1 MSDATAAPEGAM
13 CQCPACSG
21 QGGTHP
27 AGTFWEDGRYI
38 DYSSLDPNA
47 GGTYNDK
54 PIWDLTTIEE
64 NLNRTGYD
72 WYTDNYGVLEDGVLN
87 FGFWKNFAE
96 LANSYYVNATGDDY
110 FSEAVRE
117 TFSAF
122 NAEQRVAAR
131 NAIGLWDDLVDIS
144 FRETKSGDADI
155 TFGNTNTGGAQ
166 AYAYLPFGSGD
177 DQFYEET
184 YDFYNVGKLG
194 GDVWIDGFVA
204 SNFFPIKD
212 SYYAV
217 TTMIHEIGHAIGLS
231 HPGDYDALDD
241 NDGDGVP
248 DPITYANDAAFAQDS
263 MQYSIMSYFDSY
275 ETGAMTIDF
284 SLANF
289 AYAATPLVHDIAA
302 IQAIYGADMTTR
314 ATDTVYG
321 FNSNADRAAYH
332 FDLNTRPVVAIW
344 DGGGN
349 DTLDFSGWN
358 TPSTINLNEG
368 AFSSGGGSVEFA
380 TLEEVNANRA
390 ALGFA
395 ARTQATYDF
404 YVELREQLGLTN
416 ALFKDNIAI
425 AYGVTIENA
434 IGGGGNDTIIANQV
448 ANVID
453 GGAGHDIVSYETAT
467 EAVTVRLG
475 GKVSGGAA
483 GDTLIS
489 IEGVKGSA
497 FDDKLFGDA
506 GANTLEGGAGND
518 RLTGNAGRDLFVFH
532 TLEAATGTDRILDF
546 SYGDAIATDK
556 MLRDP
561 DGDGVIQGTSNG
573 TFVLDR
579 SDGDRVQIAGAA
591 ATGLTYLGE
600 KDGMFYYGQ
609 LIDAPTAGE
618 GQAVFRSSASDDVLP
633 GSADASVTD
642 IFLFDTGTLV
652 PTGDDKITFTNND
665 LLVTTSALPPT
676 RSDGLV
682 YEADALFDFPGG
694 TAEFS
699 NTNGF
704 VNTFEFDGSIE
715 HNGLTY
721 YVYSLMGSTVGVDDV
736 TFAPV
741 PTV

>member
-1 MSDATAAPEGAM
+1 MSDATAVPDGAL
-13 CQCPACSG
+13 CRCPACSG
-21 QGGTHP
+21 QGGSHP
-27 AGTFWEDGRYI
+27 AGTFWDDGRYVT
-38 DYSSLDPNA
+38 YASLDPNA

-54 PIWDLTTIEE
+54 PIWDLTQIEE

-96 LANSYYVNATGDDY
+96 LANSYYVNATGSDY
-110 FSEAVRE
+110 FSEAVRD

-131 NAIGLWDDLVDIS
+131 NAIGLWDDLIDIS

-155 TFGNTNTGGAQ
+155 TFGNTDTGGAQ

-241 NDGDGVP
+241 DDGDGVP

-263 MQYSIMSYFDSY
+263 NQYSIMSYFDAY
-275 ETGAMTIDF
+275 ETGAQHIDF

-289 AYAATPLVHDIAA
+289 AYAATPMVHDIAA
-302 IQAIYGADMTTR
+302 IQAIYGVDTTTR
-314 ATDTVYG
+314 TGDTVYG

-332 FDLNTRPVVAIW
+332 FDLNTRPIVAIW
-344 DGGGN
+344 DAGGN

-358 TPSTINLNEG
+358 TPSTINLNAG
-368 AFSSGGGSVEFA
+368 SFSSGGGSIEFA

-395 ARTQATYDF
+395 PRTQATFDF
-404 YVELREQLGLTN
+404 YLGLRAELGLTN
-416 ALFKDNIAI
+416 ALFKDNISI
-425 AYGVTIENA
+425 AYGVTVENA
-434 IGGGGNDTIIANQV
+434 VGGGGNDTIIANQV
-448 ANVID
+448 ANRID
-453 GGAGHDIVSYETAT
+453 GGLGHDIVSYETAA
-467 EAVTVRLG
+467 EAVVVRLG

-483 GDTLIS
+483 GDVLVS

-497 FDDKLFGDA
+497 FDDRLFGDA

-518 RLTGNAGRDLFVFH
+518 RLAGGTGRDVFVFH
-532 TLEAATGTDRILDF
+532 TKDNATGIDRIVDF
-546 SYGDAIATDK
+546 TYGDTLATDK
-556 MLRDP
+556 ALRLDAN
-561 DGDGVIQGTSNG
+561 GYAQGSANG
-573 TFVLDR
+573 AFVLDR
-579 SDGDRVQIAGAA
+579 TDGDRVQILAAPAG
-591 ATGLTYLGE
+591 GLAYLGE

-618 GQAVFRSSASDDVLP
+618 GQAVFRGSASDDVLA

-642 IFLFDTGTLV
+642 IFLLDTGSLV
-652 PTGDDKITFTNND
+652 PTGNDKITFTNND

-676 RSDGLV
+676 RADGLI
-682 YEADALFDFPGG
+682 YEADALFDLPYGK
-694 TAEFS
+694 AEFS
-699 NTNGF
+699 NANGF
-704 VNTFEFDGSIE
+704 VNTFEFDGAID

-721 YVYSLMGSTVGVDDV
+721 YVYSLMGSSVGVADV
-736 TFAPV
+736 AFAPV
-741 PTV
+741 PVL